1 MQISIKTAYATE
13 LLNKH
18 KSRHITAHEEAKKGW
33 EVAME
38 KYSKDLSVWALAGG
52 VDKDRPKE
60 PFKPVNYTKEY
71 NALIEKISYHQEALL
86 VLTDHEFNQ
95 IVKDKFGWS
104 HGFMASNSTYLGDSA
119 GKYFNTEEDEDEI

>member
-1 MQISIKTAYATE
+1 MQIAIQTHYATQ
-13 LLNKH
+13 LLQQH

-38 KYSKDLSVWALAGG
+38 QYSKDLSAWALAGG

-60 PFKPVNYTKEY
+60 PHRPMNYTKEY
-71 NALIEKISYHQEALL
+71 NALIDKISYHQEALL
-86 VLTDHEFNQ
+86 ILTDHEFNQ

-104 HGFMASNSTYLGDSA
+104 RGFMASNSTYLANASS
-119 GKYFNTEEDEDEI
+119 YFDEEDLEDEF